1 MPTPIIKIKKWLES
15 IDKNGISLVFIGMS
29 GSGKSYWSKEISQFY
44 GLERI
49 ELDEMIGSSLQLA
62 SILANYSGQDSAE
75 KMGKYLGMPWENDF
89 NEKER
94 LFLNIEAEIMRNI
107 RDKNPPILDL
117 TGSAIYHANEMQA
130 LSSSGLVIYLETD
143 EAAEREMFETFM
155 SSPKPVCWKGH
166 FKPQPGES
174 NEEALARCYPLLL
187 KSRDALYSQYAD
199 VTLPFETHKRLKTPE
214 AFMAEVINWLGST
227 KT

>member
-1 MPTPIIKIKKWLES
+1 MPTPIIKIKKWLQS
-15 IDKNGISLVFIGMS
+15 IDKNEISLVFIGMS
-29 GSGKSYWSKEISQFY
+29 GSGKSHWSKEISQFY

-107 RDKNPPILDL
+107 RDKNPLILDL

-130 LSSSGLVIYLETD
+130 LSSSGLVIYLEVD
-143 EAAEREMFETFM
+143 EAAEKEMFETFR
-155 SSPKPVCWKGH
+155 SSPKPVCWQGH

-187 KSRDALYSQYAD
+187 KSRAALYRQYAD
-199 VTLPFETHKRLKTPE
+199 VTLPFEIHKRLKTPE
-214 AFMAEVINWLGST
+214 AFMAEVINRLEST